1 MREFDLQVKVIR
13 DFEKQ
18 ELDLQAEDTDQTEG
32 GELEYL
38 KLVNQKIQKDL
49 LHIREVFRVT
59 NQSHSQLEAPDLPEA
74 KESLNQHVQQ
84 IQELI
89 ENGFS

>member
-38 KLVNQKIQKDL
+38 KLVN
-49 LHIREVFRVT
+49 
-59 NQSHSQLEAPDLPEA
+59 
-74 KESLNQHVQQ
+74 
-84 IQELI
+84 
-89 ENGFS
+89 